1 MRILQLC
8 HKPPFPPVDGTAIA
22 MSNLTRG
29 LIKNGA
35 QIDLLAMN
43 TYKQYCIKENQE
55 LFEKEVGSY
64 TLVDID
70 IRIKAIDAF
79 KNLFTKESYNISRFV
94 SDDFQKRLITYLEE
108 NQYDVVL
115 FDSLFTA
122 PYVDLVKSK
131 HSGLIVHRSHNVEF
145 CIWENL
151 AKNEK
156 NLLRKTYLNFLSRR
170 LKKFELS
177 VLTSFDLI
185 ATISEADHNTYKRN
199 GVKTNLYH
207 LPFGINLSDYTVSK
221 PTGNQR
227 LKLYHVGSMNWIP
240 HQEAFRWFFDFVW
253 SRLSHLEDSLELHL
267 AGTAMPNWIKEK
279 ASANVFISDGY
290 VEGNEF
296 SKDKDL
302 LIVPSFS
309 GSGIRIKIIEA
320 MAAGKP
326 IITTDNGA
334 MGITYNSGENI
345 LICDSYKE
353 WIYSITELVKL
364 PQKRESIGL
373 NARQFCSDNHDFIKI
388 ANQFIVKLNSV
399 KESRFLNS
407 STRDVKRI

>member
-29 LIKNGA
+29 LLRNGA
-35 QIDLLAMN
+35 HIEVLAMN
-43 TYKQYCIKENQE
+43 TYKQYCNEKNREI
-55 LFEKEVGSY
+55 FEKEVGSY
-64 TLVDID
+64 TLVEID

-79 KNLFTKESYNISRFV
+79 KNLFTNESYNISRFV
-94 SDDFQKRLITYLEE
+94 SDDFQQNLSVFLDE

-115 FDSLFTA
+115 FDSLFTT

-131 HSGLIVHRSHNVEF
+131 HQGLIVHRSHNVEF
-145 CIWENL
+145 NIWENL

-156 NLLRKTYLNFLSRR
+156 NLLRKTYLIFLSRR

-177 VLTSFDLI
+177 VLKNFDLI
-185 ATISEADHNTYKRN
+185 ATISKPDLLAYKGN
-199 GVKTNLYH
+199 GVKTDMFH
-207 LPFGINLSDYTVSK
+207 LPFGINLSDYAFYK
-221 PTGNQR
+221 PKANQR

-240 HQEAFRWFFDFVW
+240 HQEAFRWFFDSVW
-253 SRLSHLEDSLELHL
+253 SRLTHLEDSLELHL
-267 AGTAMPNWIKEK
+267 AGTAMPDWVKEK
-279 ASANVFISDGY
+279 ASTNVFVSDGY

-296 SKDKDL
+296 AKDKDL

-326 IITTDNGA
+326 VLTTVNGA
-334 MGITYNSGENI
+334 MGIECSHEENI
-345 LICDSYKE
+345 LISDRYQD
-353 WIYSITELVKL
+353 WIDYINELVQT
-364 PQKRESIGL
+364 PQKREMLGL
-373 NARQFCSDNHDFIKI
+373 NARQFCSDYHDFIKQ
-388 ANQFIVKLNSV
+388 ANQLINKLNTT
-399 KESRFLNS
+399 KPKLH
-407 STRDVKRI
+407 